1 MDSSIM
7 IDESGNI
14 LSCLKIPDEYVTQN
28 LIPITPLE
36 YKFIKRYGIN
46 LAPVQ
51 GARFARSVQ
60 KKINQYLN
68 PEKE

>member
-1 MDSSIM
+1 MDSYITV
-7 IDESGNI
+7 DESGNI

-36 YKFIKRYGIN
+36 YKFLKRYGLN
-46 LAPVQ
+46 LAPVRE
-51 GARFARSVQ
+51 ARFARSIQ